1 MRRIALYSIL
11 SLLFILL
18 QTTVVRFLSIGRI
31 VPDILL
37 IWVVYVAVRQGQVA
51 GTVAGFLIGLVID
64 LLSGSDGMLGLA
76 ALTKTVAGFLA
87 GFFYDENKT
96 FQTLGGYQILIAVGV
111 TSVLQNVIYF
121 VIFLQG
127 SEVGWWGAILLYGL
141 PTSFYTVV
149 VALLPMFAYAR
160 KYLT

>member
-11 SLLFILL
+11 SLVFILL

-31 VPDILL
+31 VPDIVL
-37 IWVVYVAVRQGQVA
+37 IWIVYVALREGQIA
-51 GTVAGFLIGLVID
+51 GTTAGFSLGLVLD

-76 ALTKTVAGFLA
+76 ALTKTVAGFIA
-87 GFFYDENKT
+87 GYFYDENKI
-96 FQTLGGYQILIAVGV
+96 FQIIGGYQALIALGV
-111 TSVLQNVIYF
+111 ASVLQNVIYF

-127 SEVGWWGAILLYGL
+127 SGIAWWGAIVLYGL
-141 PTSFYTVV
+141 PTTFYTIV
-149 VALLPMFAYAR
+149 VALLPMFVYAR